1 MKALIKHLSH
11 RHKPRSITPIVLFK
25 RYDNEWPV
33 AHGIELKDETWIHGY
48 GLDNEKGLGRNL
60 PYILGDLI
68 EVE

>member
-1 MKALIKHLSH
+1 
-11 RHKPRSITPIVLFK
+11 LFK

-60 PYILGDLI
+60 PYILGDLT